1 MHNGKFFFY
10 QPHHLISAHHSALQ
24 PSPSSSTSQCSQ
36 PSRATHH
43 DRRREKKSLLGDW
56 PKQNNLEST
65 KQQIGAVVS
74 SAWLPHRCSRKYFKR
89 TPSARMAQHGN
100 WTEGVRGGGVDYF
113 EIESQNVEREPL
125 KPGNMSYNLPRAIND
140 WWKLSGSRRNHKA
153 QDTYDSI
160 IHISFTHSGTPP
172 GVPPACFSLI
182 SHSTQCFY
190 AFICKYINF
199 SIIFCLI
206 LFLFYSHISL
216 EPPTLNR
223 TAKSPIRAQHRTTF
237 IRRFSL
243 FFKC

>member
-1 MHNGKFFFY
+1 MGNSSFINLIISFQHIIRLSSHRHLHLHRNAANRAE
-10 QPHHLISAHHSALQ
+10 PHIMTGGGRRKVCWAIDQNRTIWSQRSSKSAQLSLLPGFLIVAAESTSSAL
-24 PSPSSSTSQCSQ
+24 P
-36 PSRATHH
+36 
-43 DRRREKKSLLGDW
+43 LLEW
-56 PKQNNLEST
+56 HSMAIE
-65 KQQIGAVVS
+65 
-74 SAWLPHRCSRKYFKR
+74 RK
-89 TPSARMAQHGN
+89 G
-100 WTEGVRGGGVDYF
+100 WGGGVDYF

-216 EPPTLNR
+216 EPPTISR
-223 TAKSPIRAQHRTTF
+223 TAKPPIRAHLHQEPP
-237 IRRFSL
+237 SSGDL
-243 FFKC
+243 ASSSNVK

>member
-1 MHNGKFFFY
+1 M
-10 QPHHLISAHHSALQ
+10 QPTEQSHTSWQEEGEEKSVGRLTKTEQFGVNEAANRRSCLFCLA
-24 PSPSSSTSQCSQ
+24 SSSLQQKVLQAHSLCSNG
-36 PSRATHH
+36 T
-43 DRRREKKSLLGDW
+43 
-56 PKQNNLEST
+56 
-65 KQQIGAVVS
+65 
-74 SAWLPHRCSRKYFKR
+74 AWQLNGR
-89 TPSARMAQHGN
+89 G
-100 WTEGVRGGGVDYF
+100 EGGGVDYF

-216 EPPTLNR
+216 EPPTISR
-223 TAKSPIRAQHRTTF
+223 TAKPPIRAHLHQEPP
-237 IRRFSL
+237 SSGDSASSSNV
-243 FFKC
+243 K